1 MISTDVDH
9 LLQMSQEELD
19 DLFRNSPAGDIP
31 AGEGKGT
38 AIISP
43 GTELSEVAAT
53 FVNHIAWHG
62 KVFYPDKGELKN
74 ESLPPRVH
82 AIVAKV
88 YKYSSWFDV
97 KECIVL
103 DYSKTSLIAHWIRD
117 EIREVSPGI
126 YLGLVYWGKKKLIH
140 FA

>member
-1 MISTDVDH
+1 MISVHVDH

-31 AGEGKGT
+31 VGEGKGI

-43 GTELSEVAAT
+43 GTELSEIASK
-53 FVNHIAWHG
+53 FVHLIAWHG

-74 ESLPPRVH
+74 EILPPGFQ

-88 YKYSSWFDV
+88 YRDASWFDG

-103 DYSKTSLIAHWIRD
+103 
-117 EIREVSPGI
+117 
-126 YLGLVYWGKKKLIH
+126 
-140 FA
+140 